1 MPTWCR
7 PSTQSTPGD
16 FFDVTHGIFVKRCT
30 CCSFVIHI
38 ALKPYSCI
46 SESFISRPLSRDTAS
61 RVHMCWKWH
70 EHHFSN
76 FHVSCVFNVQ
86 LSDLNTLT
94 FSKKN
99 TSVSFGK
106 CHFLLIVPSA
116 MDLTP
121 PSLQDLL
128 LPLME
133 VHQRLTLMQDLE
145 RQLQTMSADMA
156 FTQPEV
162 AMLLNQSRD
171 LVKQASNRF
180 KDEQAMLFVIFRRT
194 LQEYVRHWGRLP
206 SVRHD
211 GWD

>member
-1 MPTWCR
+1 
-7 PSTQSTPGD
+7 
-16 FFDVTHGIFVKRCT
+16 
-30 CCSFVIHI
+30 
-38 ALKPYSCI
+38 
-46 SESFISRPLSRDTAS
+46 
-61 RVHMCWKWH
+61 
-70 EHHFSN
+70 
-76 FHVSCVFNVQ
+76 
-86 LSDLNTLT
+86 
-94 FSKKN
+94 
-99 TSVSFGK
+99 
-106 CHFLLIVPSA
+106 

-211 GWD
+211 G